1 MVLSYEEISDAELTL
16 MLKDGDHAAYTEIYN
31 RYWHVLYIHAARMLQ
46 DQDEAMDVVQDIFT
60 TLWNRSSELQIYTSI
75 KTYLYVSVRNQT
87 LKLLSRSK
95 LHDKFV
101 KAIAENYR
109 EGMNVTDETLA
120 FNEFSR
126 LIEKEIANLPP
137 RMQEIFLKSRVEGLS
152 HREIAKDLGV
162 TEHTVKTT
170 IYRTLKLLRSKLNTV
185 PAVIL
190 AFWLS
195 QH

>member
-1 MVLSYEEISDAELTL
+1 MVLSYEGISDAELTL
-16 MLKDGDHAAYTEIYN
+16 MLRNGDHAAYTEIYN

-46 DQDEAMDVVQDIFT
+46 DRDEAMDVVQDIFT
-60 TLWNRSSELQIYTSI
+60 TIWNRSSDLQIYTSI
-75 KTYLYVSVRNQT
+75 KTYLYVSVRNQI
-87 LKLLSRSK
+87 LKFLSRSK

-101 KAIAENYR
+101 KAIAENYQ
-109 EGMNVTDETLA
+109 EGMNVTDEALA

-152 HREIAKDLGV
+152 HREIAEDLGV

-170 IYRTLKLLRSKLNTV
+170 IYRTLKLLRSKLTTV